1 MTAFKYR
8 WDAGPGRPTP
18 RRHPPLQGDKCPRPA
33 CPSPAWAATSG
44 TASDAEAAEHPRPG
58 NPQAP
63 RQGRRKEGPT
73 ASPEKGALT
82 WPSTRQT
89 KTPPT
94 QGPSATEATR
104 KLDLGKGA
112 QVRPAETRPRAGT
125 RASQASTEPSRDPH
139 MKWILRFIQTP
150 DPATGSGTAGP
161 GCPSPKP
168 GPAALVECSKPLSV
182 EAWCDAWRYAYGEM
196 PPAPAGTAVSR
207 NRPPT

>member
-1 MTAFKYR
+1 MALKYR

-58 NPQAP
+58 NPQVA
-63 RQGRRKEGPT
+63 RQGRREEGPT

-89 KTPPT
+89 KRPSRRSR
-94 QGPSATEATR
+94 SATEATR
-104 KLDLGKGA
+104 RPARGKDA
-112 QVRPAETRPRAGT
+112 QVKAAAGT
-125 RASQASTEPSRDPH
+125 RSRTGTWASQASTASRDQH

-150 DPATGSGTAGP
+150 DPTTGSGTAGP